1 MIWQSHQDM
10 QSLIHNDIVI
20 GSVFPWAGA
29 WAAALDGETMKTA
42 RSAEQGRAFINK
54 HADTHLKKLC
64 LMRHEENGAEYVLE
78 LKELNRVD
86 DKANKARAAEI
97 RARKFEQ
104 LEF

>member
-1 MIWQSHQDM
+1 MIWQSHQDIE
-10 QSLIHNDIVI
+10 SLIHNDIVI

-64 LMRHEENGAEYVLE
+64 LLRHEENGAEYIPE
-78 LKELNRVD
+78 LKELNRLD

-97 RARKFEQ
+97 RREKIAALPF
-104 LEF
+104 